1 MTKHRVHVLILAA
14 YCAMQASCASMPEP
28 GQMSGAGW
36 LAVSANDNK
45 VALID
50 GVPTVLS
57 NPPPDTLAL
66 IDLRQ
71 NPPRLIAEIDVPVA
85 TVDGPPGTV
94 AITPDEGLALVASGL
109 KIDPADPTK
118 QVDDNRVI
126 VVDLKA
132 NPPQVIATLVS
143 GARPTGISITPDG
156 KYALVANRGEGSVSV
171 FSINGRQVTKTDT
184 VKVGDARSGP
194 VQAAITPDGKNAL
207 VTRDGDSRVSVL
219 AIDNGKVEYTK
230 RDMRSGIQPY
240 HITMNP
246 SGENAVIG
254 NNGRGGFGDIDTI
267 NVIDLRRKPYR
278 VVETVSVDQWVEG
291 VVFSPDGRHVAVVAM
306 GGSNRPR
313 NYPFYTDAGKLVMFR
328 LDGIKLTRIADAPIG
343 HWSQGVVF
351 SPDGRT
357 LLVGNMVEKNLGVYR
372 FDGASLTDTGQRI
385 AVRGGAAA
393 LRTAGMR

>member
-1 MTKHRVHVLILAA
+1 M
-14 YCAMQASCASMPEP
+14 
-28 GQMSGAGW
+28 
-36 LAVSANDNK
+36 
-45 VALID
+45 
-50 GVPTVLS
+50 PTVLS

-372 FDGASLTDTGQRI
+372 FDGANLTDTGQRI